1 MEEAMVENLGQQDVG
16 TAAGD
21 QLAIVAILVQPVQQ
35 GNLDTVHEFGGQ
47 HAFGGLL
54 PVHLGD
60 VNRLVV
66 QKGTGHPFHAGGF
79 QGIVHL
85 LFDGSGKLF
94 DDLDRAVVGD
104 LFDVA
109 LGQGSQME
117 HDLQIH
123 LHQLADPRPL
133 NLDGH
138 ILTVFESGAVN
149 LPDGCRGQG
158 FRIQLVEKVVGR
170 PAGFFI
176 DDSADVS
183 KGEGGNLVLQLG
195 QLADEI
201 HGHQVRA
208 GREDLAHLDVG
219 GSQLFNGHSNA
230 HRPRKA
236 LHAFTTVTGDHLKP
250 DFDVLIDLEQFD
262 NIIETV
268 FEEHRQDLPVA
279 VQVSI
284 GATDHTDFAYAYHS
298 DRFKTFPLRPGC

>member
-1 MEEAMVENLGQQDVG
+1 MPNRRRFGLFVPEGQLEQHLGGPRLVAAHHGIHQFHESLAGVAVHGTHHAEIKQADHVVGQDEKIAGVWVGMEEAMIENLGQQDVG

-21 QLAIVAILVQPVQQ
+21 QLAIVALLVQPVQQ

-54 PVHLGD
+54 PAHLGD

-94 DDLDRAVVGD
+94 DDLDRPVVGN

-109 LGQGSQME
+109 LGQGSQVE

-138 ILTVFESGAVN
+138 ILTVFESGAVD
-149 LPDGCRGQG
+149 LPDGG
-158 FRIQLVEKVVGR
+158 
-170 PAGFFI
+170 
-176 DDSADVS
+176 
-183 KGEGGNLVLQLG
+183 
-195 QLADEI
+195 
-201 HGHQVRA
+201 
-208 GREDLAHLDVG
+208 
-219 GSQLFNGHSNA
+219 
-230 HRPRKA
+230 
-236 LHAFTTVTGDHLKP
+236 
-250 DFDVLIDLEQFD
+250 
-262 NIIETV
+262 
-268 FEEHRQDLPVA
+268 
-279 VQVSI
+279 
-284 GATDHTDFAYAYHS
+284 
-298 DRFKTFPLRPGC
+298 